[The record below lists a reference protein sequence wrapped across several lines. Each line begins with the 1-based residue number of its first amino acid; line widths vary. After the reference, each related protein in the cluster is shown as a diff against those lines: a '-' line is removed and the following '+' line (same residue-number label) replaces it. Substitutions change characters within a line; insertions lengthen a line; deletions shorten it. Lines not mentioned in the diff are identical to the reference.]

1 MSEMGITTDELTK
14 HYPEVRAVDGLN
26 LRVPRGSV
34 YGFLGRN
41 GAGKTSTIK
50 LLLGLTRPTAGSAR
64 VLGLDPRR
72 DPVAILERTGYVSE
86 NKKLYEW
93 MSAAELLRFTRSFYR
108 TWSDQAAE
116 KYIRRLEVPLRQPF
130 KKLSHGNRTK
140 VYLLLALAQRAD
152 LLVLDEPT
160 TGLDPVIVD
169 QLLHV
174 LAEDHLAEG
183 GTVFLSS
190 HQLSEVE
197 QIADWVGLIEQGKL
211 LLEARLE
218 DIKNEFRLVTAA
230 GEGLPA
236 FGPPQVVS
244 AVQAGAFWKYV
255 VASDAEGFA
264 ARLQQQGATI
274 TDVSPLNLRQ
284 IFLELTRKEE
294 PCTPGNVGAR
304 AATVSSHI

>member
-1 MSEMGITTDELTK
+1 MDDMAITTDGLVK
-14 HYPEVRAVDGLN
+14 RYPQVRAVDGLT

-41 GAGKTSTIK
+41 GAGKTTTIK

-64 VLGLDPRR
+64 VLDLDSRGDR
-72 DPVAILERTGYVSE
+72 VAILQRVGYVSE

-93 MSAAELLRFTRSFYR
+93 MTAAELLRFTRGFYR

-116 KYIRRLEVPLRQPF
+116 KYVRRLEIPMRQPF
-130 KKLSHGNRTK
+130 KKLSLGNRTK
-140 VYLLLALAQRAD
+140 ICLLLALAQRAE
-152 LLVLDEPT
+152 LLILDEPT
-160 TGLDPVIVD
+160 SGLDPVIMD
-169 QLLHV
+169 ELLRV
-174 LAEDHLAEG
+174 LAEDHLGEG

-197 QIADWVGLIEQGKL
+197 QIADWVGIIEQGKL
-211 LLEARLE
+211 SLEARLE
-218 DIKNEFRLVTAA
+218 DIKNDFRLITAA

-244 AVQAGAFWKYV
+244 STHAGVFWKYV
-255 VASDAEGFA
+255 VARDAEAFA
-264 ARLQQQGATI
+264 ARLRAQGATI
-274 TDVSPLNLRQ
+274 TDISPLNLRQ

-294 PCTPGNVGAR
+294 PCMPGNGGAR
-304 AATVSSHI
+304 TAAVPLHI

>member
-1 MSEMGITTDELTK
+1 MNEMAIHTDGLVK
-14 HYPEVRAVDGLN
+14 HYPQVRAVDGLD

-41 GAGKTSTIK
+41 GAGKTTTIK

-72 DPVAILERTGYVSE
+72 DLVGILERTGCVSE
-86 NKKLYEW
+86 TKKLYEW
-93 MSAAELLRFTRSFYR
+93 MTPAELLRFTRSFYR
-108 TWSDQAAE
+108 TWSDPAAE
-116 KYIRRLEVPLRQPF
+116 KYVRRLEIPLHQPF
-130 KKLSHGNRTK
+130 KKLSLGNRTK

-152 LLVLDEPT
+152 LLILDEPT
-160 TGLDPVIVD
+160 SGLDPVIVD
-169 QLLHV
+169 ELLHV

-183 GTVFLSS
+183 GTAFLSS

-197 QIADWVGLIEQGKL
+197 QIADWVGIIEQGKL

-218 DIKNEFRLVTAA
+218 DIKNEFRLITAA

-236 FGPPQVVS
+236 VGPPQVVS
-244 AVQAGAFWKYV
+244 STQAGAFWKYV
-255 VASDAEGFA
+255 VARDAEAFA
-264 ARLQQQGATI
+264 ARLRQQGATI

-294 PCTPGNVGAR
+294 PCTRGNGGVKT
-304 AATVSSHI
+304 AAVSSLI

>member
-1 MSEMGITTDELTK
+1 MSEMMITTDELTK
-14 HYPEVRAVDGLN
+14 HYPQVRAVDGLN
-26 LRVPRGSV
+26 LRVPPGSV

-50 LLLGLTRPTAGSAR
+50 LLLGLTRPTAGAAR

-72 DPVAILERTGYVSE
+72 DRVAILERTAYVSE
-86 NKKLYEW
+86 NKRLYEW
-93 MSAAELLRFTRSFYR
+93 MTPVELLRFTRGFY
-108 TWSDQAAE
+108 TQWSDEAVA
-116 KYIRRLEVPLRQPF
+116 KYVRRLEIPLQQPF
-130 KKLSHGNRTK
+130 KTLSLGNRTK

-152 LLVLDEPT
+152 LLILDEPT
-160 TGLDPVIVD
+160 SGLDPVIVD
-169 QLLHV
+169 ELLRV
-174 LAEDHLAEG
+174 LAEGHLAEG

-197 QIADWVGLIEQGKL
+197 QIADWVGIIDQGKL
-211 LLEARLE
+211 LLEAGLE
-218 DIKNEFRLVTAA
+218 DIKNEFRLITAA

-255 VASDAEGFA
+255 VARDAEAFA

-284 IFLELTRKEE
+284 IFLALTRKEE
-294 PCTPGNVGAR
+294 PCMPGNGGER
-304 AATVSSHI
+304 TAAVSSSI

>member
-1 MSEMGITTDELTK
+1 MSEMAITTADLAK
-14 HYPEVRAVDGLN
+14 HYPAVRAVDGLN
-26 LRVPRGSV
+26 LSVPCGSV

-72 DPVAILERTGYVSE
+72 DRVALLEHAGYVGE

-93 MSAAELLRFTRSFYR
+93 MTAAELLRFTRSFYPQ
-108 TWSDQAAE
+108 WSGEAAE
-116 KYIRRLEVPLRQPF
+116 KYAQRLEVPLKQPF
-130 KKLSHGNRTK
+130 KSLSRGNRTK
-140 VYLLLALAQRAD
+140 VCLLLALAQRAE
-152 LLVLDEPT
+152 LLILDEPT
-160 TGLDPVIVD
+160 SGLDPVIVD
-169 QLLHV
+169 ELLHV

-197 QIADWVGLIEQGKL
+197 QIADWVGIIEQGKS

-218 DIKNEFRLVTAA
+218 DIKNEFRLITAA

-236 FGPPQVVS
+236 FGSPQVVS
-244 AVQAGAFWKYV
+244 SVNAGAFWKYV
-255 VASDAEGFA
+255 VARDAEGFA
-264 ARLQQQGATI
+264 ARLRQQGAAI
-274 TDVSPLNLRQ
+274 TDVSPLSLRQ
-284 IFLELTRKEE
+284 IFLELVRKEE
-294 PCTPGNVGAR
+294 PCTPGNGGAR
-304 AATVSSHI
+304 TASVPSPI

>member
-1 MSEMGITTDELTK
+1 MNEMAITTDELRK
-14 HYPEVRAVDGLN
+14 HYPQVRAVDGLN
-26 LRVPRGSV
+26 LRVPRGAV

-41 GAGKTSTIK
+41 GAGKTTTIK
-50 LLLGLTRPTAGSAR
+50 LLLSLARPTSGSLR
-64 VLGLDPRR
+64 VLGLDPAR
-72 DPVAILERTGYVSE
+72 DPVAILARTGYVSE

-93 MSAAELLRFTRSFYR
+93 MTPRELLRFTRSFYK

-116 KYIRRLEVPLRQPF
+116 KYIRRLEVPLKQPF
-130 KKLSHGNRTK
+130 KNLSHGNRTK
-140 VYLLLALAQRAD
+140 VCLVLALAQRAD

-160 TGLDPVIVD
+160 SGLDPVIMDEV
-169 QLLHV
+169 LHV

-197 QIADWVGLIEQGKL
+197 QIADWVGIIEQGKL
-211 LLEARLE
+211 LLEAPLE
-218 DIKNEFRLVTAA
+218 DIKNEFRLITAA

-244 AVQAGAFWKYV
+244 AVHAGGFWKYV
-255 VASDAEGFA
+255 VARDAEGFA
-264 ARLQQQGATI
+264 AALQQQGANV

-284 IFLELTRKEE
+284 IFLELVRKEE
-294 PCTPGNVGAR
+294 PCMSGNGGGR
-304 AATVSSHI
+304 AAAVSSLI